1 MVTIDLSNISI
12 TDANE
17 KIRACGREGQDVE
30 VINPDARHNIGVG
43 LVDPIKVRI
52 KGSAGY
58 FCGGLSDGAH
68 YEIEHNAGWAVGDNI
83 YSGSVVVGGNAGAI
97 AGVAIRGAEIVVR
110 GNMGSRAGQVMKA
123 GTLCCGGNA
132 AFMAGYMM
140 YGGRIIILGDAAE
153 KLGSDMSAGEIFV
166 GGNIKSLGNDAMTVD
181 MKPGEHEEIVA
192 FLQRYNMSF
201 DGEFTKVVNAGTKLR
216 YGNSEPR
223 SRPQPF
229 FVSSKSSDYWNPKV
243 QEDIW
248 IKGEVGRY
256 RIRGYGASKPVPHL
270 NDIAFVKD
278 VSNVAANPDD
288 LKDINLKT
296 TIGGRYG
303 AKPLSL
309 SMPVMIAPMSFGAL
323 SRSVK
328 IALARASRLSG
339 ISENTGEGGM
349 LDEQRAEADQ
359 LIFQCLSGRLGWN
372 VKDMQRADAI
382 EIYIS
387 QGAKPG
393 LGGQLMAKKVT
404 PELAAIRGIPEGID
418 LRSPSRHPDVLGADD
433 LVIKVEE
440 FREATGHKVPLG
452 IKMGAGRVNDDIK
465 IAYKDGFDFVELDGL
480 QGSTGA
486 ASTEVLEN
494 VGIPTLSA
502 VQEAIDG
509 LHEIDA
515 KDDMDLVMMG
525 GIKDGVDVVK
535 MLALGASCTSVGTS
549 AIIAGGCIA
558 CMQCHVGSC
567 PVGIAT
573 QDKAH
578 EARYDIDRQ
587 AENMHR
593 YFESLRWQIAAITKA
608 LGHDDVHK
616 VSRNDLVALT
626 PEAADITGLP
636 YHPEYRSDKHPKFGL
651 EVLDRMA
658 G

>member
-1 MVTIDLSNISI
+1 MVTLDLSQLDI
-12 TDANE
+12 TQANE
-17 KIRACGREGQDVE
+17 KIRQCGREGVDVE
-30 VINPDARHNIGVG
+30 IINPDARHNIGVG
-43 LVDPIKVRI
+43 LVDPITVKV

-68 YEIEHNAGWAVGDNI
+68 YEIESNVGWAVGDNI
-83 YSGSVVVGGNAGAI
+83 YTGSVVVGGNAGAI
-97 AGVAIRGAEIVVR
+97 AGVAIRGAEIVIH

-132 AFMAGYMM
+132 AFMSGYMM

-153 KLGSDMSAGEIFV
+153 KVGQDMSAGEIFI
-166 GGNIKSLGNDAMTVD
+166 GGEIESLGNDTEIVD
-181 MKPGEHEEIVA
+181 MAPGDLESINE
-192 FLQRYNMSF
+192 FLDRYGMSF
-201 DGEFTKVVNAGTKLR
+201 SGQFTKVVSAGKKLR

-223 SRPQPF
+223 TRPQPF
-229 FVSSKSSDYWNPKV
+229 FISSQSSSYWNAKV

-270 NDIAFVKD
+270 NDIAFARDITQAPSDASV
-278 VSNVAANPDD
+278 
-288 LKDINLKT
+288 LEGINLRTKV
-296 TIGGRYG
+296 GGRFG
-303 AKPLSL
+303 AKPLDL

-339 ISENTGEGGM
+339 ISESTGEGGM
-349 LDEQRAEADQ
+349 LDEQREEADQ
-359 LIFQCLSGRLGWN
+359 LIFQMLSGRLGWN
-372 VKDMQRADAI
+372 IKDMLRADAL

-404 PELAAIRGIPEGID
+404 PELAKIRGIPEGID

-433 LVIKVEE
+433 LVIKVDEL
-440 FREATGHKVPLG
+440 REATGHKKPLG

-502 VQEAIDG
+502 IQEAVDG
-509 LHEIDA
+509 LAEIEA
-515 KDDMDLVMMG
+515 KGDMHLVLMG
-525 GIKDGVDVVK
+525 GIKDGIDAVK
-535 MLALGASCTSVGTS
+535 MLALGAHCVSIGT
-549 AIIAGGCIA
+549 AAMIAGGCIA

-573 QDKAH
+573 QDKGH

-587 AENMHR
+587 AQNIHR
-593 YFESLRWQIAAITKA
+593 YFESVRWQMAAITKA
-608 LGHDDVHK
+608 LGYDDVH
-616 VSRNDLVALT
+616 SINRDDLVALT
-626 PEAADITGLP
+626 PEAAEMTGLRYVP
-636 YHPEYRSDKHPKFGL
+636 GQRDNTQHDDKLTDLSRK
-651 EVLDRMA
+651 A

>member
-1 MVTIDLSNISI
+1 MVTIDLSQTDI
-12 TDANE
+12 TDANTR
-17 KIRACGREGQDVE
+17 IRACGHDGQDVE
-30 VINPDARHNIGVG
+30 IINPDARHNIGVG
-43 LVDPIKVRI
+43 LVDPITVKVR
-52 KGSAGY
+52 GSAGY

-83 YSGSVVVGGNAGAI
+83 YTGSVVVGGNAGAI

-140 YGGRIIILGDAAE
+140 YGGRIIILGDGAA
-153 KLGSDMSAGEIFV
+153 KVGQDMSAGEIFV
-166 GGNIKSLGNDAMTVD
+166 GGKIESLGNDTMIVD
-181 MKPGEHEEIVA
+181 MEAGERDEIME
-192 FLQRYNMSF
+192 FLERYKMNYKG
-201 DGEFTKVVNAGTKLR
+201 DFTKIINAGKKLR
-216 YGNSEPR
+216 YANSEPR

-229 FVSSKSSDYWNPKV
+229 FVSSNSSNYWNPKV

-270 NDIAFVKD
+270 NDIAFVRD
-278 VSNVAANPDD
+278 VSSQHYK
-288 LKDINLKT
+288 LEELQHINLKT
-296 TIGGRYG
+296 TVGGRYG

-328 IALARASRLSG
+328 IALARASRLAG

-349 LDEQRAEADQ
+349 LDEQREEADQ

-404 PELAAIRGIPEGID
+404 PELAAIRGIPQGID

-440 FREATGHKVPLG
+440 FREATMHKVPLG

-509 LHEIDA
+509 LQEIDA
-515 KDDMDLVMMG
+515 GDDMDLVMMG

-535 MLALGASCTSVGTS
+535 MLALGADCTSVGTS

-558 CMQCHVGSC
+558 CMQCHVGTC

-573 QDKAH
+573 QDKEH
-578 EARYDIDRQ
+578 EARYDIDLQ
-587 AENMHR
+587 AKNIAR
-593 YFESLRWQIAAITKA
+593 YFESLRWQIASITRA
-608 LGHDDVHK
+608 LGYDDVHK
-616 VSRNDLVALT
+616 VSRDDLVALT

-636 YHPEYRSDKHPKFGL
+636 LVAEHPALHKPDLGL
-651 EVLDRMA
+651 EVLDRKA